1 MDTPP
6 PAYADLSI
14 SGAITC
20 LRVPTPVENA
30 RLQFTASS
38 ARPNSMAL
46 IPRPGYASFWHAS
59 RITRS
64 TVSRNSCHGPLPSN
78 WLRQPDCCRR
88 QDGHRPTLTKELKEW
103 GHIAFGGSVGQPAPR
118 SKWAKA
124 SVAAIAATIH
134 KAQNSTRIIRLP
146 ENGTGGAP
154 VRRQTGRMAC

>member
-1 MDTPP
+1 MF
-6 PAYADLSI
+6 AGAD
-14 SGAITC
+14 SGGERAAAIYSLIGTAKLNGVDPEAW
-20 LRVPTPVENA
+20 LRFILARIADHAINRVEELMPWA
-30 RLQFTASS
+30 
-38 ARPNSMAL
+38 
-46 IPRPGYASFWHAS
+46 
-59 RITRS
+59 
-64 TVSRNSCHGPLPSN
+64 VPSN